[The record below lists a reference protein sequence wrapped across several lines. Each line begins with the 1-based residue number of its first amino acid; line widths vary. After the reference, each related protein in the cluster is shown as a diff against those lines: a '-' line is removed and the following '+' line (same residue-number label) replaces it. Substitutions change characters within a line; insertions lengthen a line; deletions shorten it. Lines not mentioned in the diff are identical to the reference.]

1 MKLSHLSAAIQLL
14 LFCPVPSSGF
24 SAPSPRGIQVG
35 EKVPWCD
42 LHYGF
47 PPQRINVAQHVAG
60 RNVVIVGLPGAFTPT
75 CSEKQIPGYIKHSD
89 ELRELGI
96 DEVLVYSVN
105 DGAVM
110 RAWAIDQKIEG
121 SLLLLMGD
129 PYGDFTKMCGM
140 ELTHPVP
147 IERGLV
153 NRCKRFAMLVVNNVV
168 EHVAVSESDDDPAG
182 DANPENTCAPAMIE
196 AIKALKLRGKVA
208 GSVPSQPTG
217 VGATERL
224 V

>member
-1 MKLSHLSAAIQLL
+1 MKLAHLPAAILL
-14 LFCPVPSSGF
+14 LFSAVPSSGF

-35 EKVPWCD
+35 DKVPWCD

-129 PYGDFTKMCGM
+129 PYSEFTEMCGM
-140 ELTHPVP
+140 ELTHPIP
-147 IERGLV
+147 IEKGLV

-168 EHVAVSESDDDPAG
+168 KHVAVSESEDDPAG
-182 DANPENTCAPAMIE
+182 DAHPEDTCAPAMIE
-196 AIKALKLRGKVA
+196 AIKSLKLGGTMA
-208 GSVPSQPTG
+208 GSSPPQTA
-217 VGATERL
+217 GAASATAR
-224 V
+224 